1 MNRQT
6 FSEQMGSLLK
16 LIRTEYSLTQDE
28 MAVIMGIS
36 KKTLVETEKK
46 RRNLSWSEAV
56 VLASVFSQSN
66 ILQNAFG
73 GDISDMIPAIAFQD
87 IHVKYPHTMGGKVW
101 WNTIQEEGGY
111 RIQQNMISRHYRLLN
126 AEDQRI
132 VSSFELS
139 TVKDYLQSILE
150 KNKE

>member
-1 MNRQT
+1 
-6 FSEQMGSLLK
+6 
-16 LIRTEYSLTQDE
+16 
-28 MAVIMGIS
+28 
-36 KKTLVETEKK
+36 
-46 RRNLSWSEAV
+46 
-56 VLASVFSQSN
+56 
-66 ILQNAFG
+66 
-73 GDISDMIPAIAFQD
+73 MIPAIAFQD

>member
-56 VLASVFSQSN
+56 VLASIFSQSN

-139 TVKDYLQSILE
+139 TVKEYLQSILE